1 MINLILKNN
10 PIDSQIYLE
19 PPFSYI
25 PRVKLFYKD
34 LPKYHNKIIFP
45 IGDSYYNGNAK
56 VGNGLGMHLLHI
68 EELTKTIEKSLLS

>member
-1 MINLILKNN
+1 MNN
-10 PIDSQIYLE
+10 KSIDSQIYLE
-19 PPFSYI
+19 PPSYVF
-25 PRVKLFYKD
+25 RVKLFYKD

-68 EELTKTIEKSLLS
+68 EELNKTIEKCCIN